1 MQKEDKKAIHKIF
14 NLCMEIQSK
23 GKGEEGFPYIHLETS
38 NYGHPAIVWIAENG
52 FEEGKG
58 YDLVVHC
65 LSKEPQDY
73 LECERHLKRLLRR
86 IKEDR
91 LCCTP
96 E

>member
-14 NLCMEIQSK
+14 NLCVEIQSK
-23 GKGEEGFPYIHLETS
+23 GEGEEGFPFIHFLTS
-38 NYGHPAIVWIAENG
+38 NYGTPATVWIMENG
-52 FEEGKG
+52 FEKDKKFDSV
-58 YDLVVHC
+58 YY
-65 LSKEPQDY
+65 LSGEPQVY